1 MISGGAHYHG
11 SVGCGMGVAVLT
23 GTPVEALT
31 AVDVI
36 INGLG
41 GTAVGGNGVAVM
53 TGVAAES
60 LTAVGVGVIGSS
72 LFPVVGGTVTGIGVA
87 VGIYSLPRMVS
98 RSGTSAM

>member
-1 MISGGAHYHG
+1 M
-11 SVGCGMGVAVLT
+11 AVLT
-23 GTPVEALT
+23 GASVEAST
-31 AVDVI
+31 AVAVI
-36 INGLG
+36 SKGVCGI
-41 GTAVGGNGVAVM
+41 AVGGNGVAVM

-98 RSGTSAM
+98 RSGTFAM